1 MNTFRRTALAL
12 ALVGALGVTA
22 AGVAAADNGGSRHD
36 HAAAAKPAKPA
47 KPARLTGQERALI
60 RKHTQQ
66 FRDVQTAIDAGYIPT
81 DVCVAD
87 PAVGGMGYHYV
98 HPVYVGDDVIDI
110 TKPEVLVYHD
120 GPNGE
125 LRLGAVEWLR
135 FDADQDLNT
144 DDDRPFLFGRYPFD
158 GPMEGHEPGMP
169 RHFDLHVWL
178 YRHNP
183 AGELIGFNPSVSCP
197 D

>member
-1 MNTFRRTALAL
+1 MNTFRRTAVAV
-12 ALVGALGVTA
+12 AIVGALGATA
-22 AGVAAADNGGSRHD
+22 VGVAVADNGGRHD
-36 HAAAAKPAKPA
+36 HPAIATAKNDPPT
-47 KPARLTGQERALI
+47 RLTGRERAHL
-60 RKHTQQ
+60 RNHTKHL
-66 FRDVQTAIDAGYIPT
+66 RDVETAIAAGYVPT

-87 PAVGGMGYHYV
+87 PELGGMGYHYV
-98 HPVYVGDDVIDI
+98 HPGYIGDEVIDP

-135 FDADQDLNT
+135 FDADQDLGT
-144 DDDRPFLFGRYPFD
+144 DDDRPFLFDTYPFD

-169 RHFDLHVWL
+169 KHFDLHVWL

-183 AGELIGFNPSVSCP
+183 AGELIGYNPRISCP

>member
-1 MNTFRRTALAL
+1 MNTFRRTVLAL
-12 ALVGALGVTA
+12 ALTGTLGATA
-22 AGVAAADNGGSRHD
+22 AGVALTGNGL
-36 HAAAAKPAKPA
+36 AAASSPNKPVQ
-47 KPARLTGQERALI
+47 LTGQERTLI
-60 RKHTQQ
+60 RQHTRQ
-66 FRDVQTAIDAGYIPT
+66 FRDVDAAVAAGYIPT
-81 DVCVAD
+81 HECVAH
-87 PAVGGMGYHYV
+87 PELGGMGYHYV
-98 HPVYVGDDVIDI
+98 HPQYVGDDVIDV

-135 FDADQDLNT
+135 FDADQDLST
-144 DDDRPFLFGRYPFD
+144 DDDRPFLFDKYAFE

-169 RHFDLHVWL
+169 RHFDLHLWL

-183 AGELIGFNPSVSCP
+183 AGELTGFNPAVSCP

>member
-1 MNTFRRTALAL
+1 MNTFRQAAV
-12 ALVGALGVTA
+12 AVGIVGILGATA
-22 AGVAAADNGGSRHD
+22 AGVAFAGNSDRHD
-36 HAAAAKPAKPA
+36 HPSVAELDQPP
-47 KPARLTGQERALI
+47 RLDGRERAHL
-60 RKHTQQ
+60 RNHTRHL
-66 FRDVQTAIDAGYIPT
+66 RDVQAAIDAGYIPT

-87 PAVGGMGYHYV
+87 PALGGMGYHYV
-98 HPVYVGDDVIDI
+98 HPGYIADDIIDT

-135 FDADQDLNT
+135 FDADQDLAT
-144 DDDRPFLFGRYPFD
+144 TDDRPFLFERYPFD

-169 RHFDLHVWL
+169 RHYDLHVWL
-178 YRHNP
+178 YHHNP
-183 AGELIGFNPSVSCP
+183 AGELTGFNPRVTCP